1 MPGGGPGGL
10 PIPGLSGGG
19 GIGCCIRG
27 LGPLAIAC
35 GIIFGGNP
43 GGGPGGTM
51 PGIPGG
57 GPGGLPGGGPG
68 GNIRGGGLIAKLG
81 WTGRAPGGRFPRGS

>member
-1 MPGGGPGGL
+1 MKVGGADKTAPCGGGGIIPGGGPGGRAM
-10 PIPGLSGGG
+10 PGLNGGS
-19 GIGCCIRG
+19 GIGCCSRG
-27 LGPLAIAC
+27 LGPLTIAC
-35 GIIFGGNP
+35 AIMLGGKP

-68 GNIRGGGLIAKLG
+68 GNILGGGALI
-81 WTGRAPGGRFPRGS
+81 

>member
-10 PIPGLSGGG
+10 TAGPIPGLTGGS
-19 GIGCCIRG
+19 GIGCIRG
-27 LGPLAIAC
+27 LGPLAMAC
-35 GIIFGGNP
+35 AIILGGNP

-68 GNIRGGGLIAKLG
+68 GNILGGGLIAKLG
-81 WTGRAPGGRFPRGS
+81 